1 MIRETLYIFTTDING
16 NEVEFPSRE
25 KQAFLEKYSVTKHRM
40 GEVPVISGTVT
51 HELCLD
57 ELWKRKEYVIFDGV
71 KYYID
76 TIPSSAKKNDDH
88 RYTHELILKNE
99 RSVLDDIFFF
109 DVVTDNTEDIYK
121 DRYRSN
127 SSDVNFYGDIF
138 EFVGRLNDSLF
149 YSGVSDRFKIVV
161 DEGVT
166 SDTMN
171 INLSD
176 SPFSAAIQEIFNTYK
191 LTYYWVGN
199 VCHVGLYETYISNP
213 SLEYGQGKGLLEV
226 SKTNANY
233 RVIDKMTG
241 IGSSENI
248 PYYYPNDNEY
258 GTAVFNVTN
267 TEKSNVQGIDIS
279 KILQY
284 KSPFTGDFKLVRY
297 KNNVASF
304 GIKPIDSFINFY
316 FNGRKNIYNG
326 VSTCS
331 FSGKVSD
338 FSSDGINFDKSG
350 FAWSQYLSNG
360 GGAIIIK
367 KDYDDISSP
376 YLNWTYFARV
386 WLNDGSYNLVKP
398 SNDLPV
404 KIILKDS
411 KKQSFDFSEFWEIRK
426 NTYDFPSTP
435 TIHIRKA
442 EYTLEKDKLDNTEYK
457 SYTPL
462 EDCAKNILYFKDAEN
477 INNGTYLCSEGC
489 YYDIKITSS
498 FYFVEKGDVP
508 FYKED
513 YQYFLQEIIIK
524 NSQEIPR
531 VSFECEKLIINEEL
545 HFKYEDKLVPYHDSG
560 ITLNSPDTTNA
571 IEYESEINQ
580 YGKIYQKLIESSLNS
595 AATISIIG
603 KKFIPP
609 SGNLMPSI
617 YRDTEGGERFYEA
630 RNNTYTNPDT
640 GDYYTFKNE
649 CVRGKQREGTNAFD
663 DIKPTIKGVKNASG
677 QLIGEIADIAYDI
690 EDSDIKIDDTNF
702 KHSYFYIKL
711 HKTDGEYGFD
721 LFKQALESGA
731 MKINMTSG
739 NCSACSFE
747 IASIKKQEGDKY
759 LFYNPV
765 KTDNDGRLINCNND
779 NEANGYIGDYIIQ
792 SEDVSLFTERQ
803 QNTYENEVWVAV
815 KKDIDTFGVVMPNAF
830 NNYKPNIGDTFVI
843 TNILLPRV
851 LILKAEED
859 LTQAIIQYMAENNDD
874 KFDFS
879 VVLSRI
885 WIENNK
891 EYAGQLN
898 ENSMI
903 NIVFNDREYT
913 LQVSSYYVN
922 VTEDILNEIVI
933 ELKDTLSVQSGTL
946 KQQIQDVASDSLD
959 SMIDSAMFN
968 KFSKEFL
975 SKRGDDVASGNIT
988 FSKGFVSKENSYFE
1002 KGINSKGKSDIEEV
1016 ISEKLNAYNAVISKA
1031 EIKEVISDIL
1041 FNELGTFLKGIKTDT
1056 IASYTDDY
1064 NPRYSGYS
1072 LSKTTNNRYRL
1083 EIDELLV
1090 RVKAIF
1096 NELEI
1101 RKLSYV
1107 GGNIVISAAGGTI
1120 YRSLPLYDESG
1131 NVYAF
1136 KCWLISDDG
1145 TTQTRNWWKVGD
1157 QAKCQTFNLNGEEV
1171 LNGEKLLSVG
1181 GEVISQDGELI
1192 TYDDGTGGNSG
1203 NKYYWRLVIE
1213 TGKETL
1219 EDEKQYDYIVL
1230 SNEEVVTVTG
1240 EDGLSHTCY
1249 GMDVVFDGFDSD
1261 NMKWHDN
1268 VNDYPE
1274 KGDDIVQ
1281 LGNQIDEERQHAI
1294 ILSTVGENAP
1304 SFEEYMGIGRIDG
1317 DKTSPWNLSK
1327 RRMTVIAPRTG
1338 DVFVAKRFEM
1348 LTDSGT
1354 RIQVPVERGEY
1365 TDGMVCNYYDRVSYQ
1380 GSLWLCVCKI
1390 GNKVNDTIYPPS
1402 EEYTLTDGSKIW
1414 LEQIKRGGDG
1424 YTVELTPST
1433 MMITQN
1439 TEGNFNF
1446 SDNRV
1451 YYKVF
1456 AASRDITDDCKL
1468 LEATADDGCNVTTDT
1483 DGAERE
1489 YVVITSLN
1497 GQPDSGKIGIKI
1509 GLSNGD
1515 VINRELKYYVNYL
1528 GSLRDELQNYTI
1540 MFSPNVV
1547 ILNESDNGTFDFE
1560 KHWVSFKVFKGKDDI
1575 TYKTQLDKVAGDYDE
1590 PTGYGCV
1597 VDKIEDNDGNIVIAI
1612 QNIIGRPE
1620 KGKIQATF
1628 NVDGYTIVRSIDYY
1642 INWLGTFR
1650 HTIENDVSK
1659 MIAEKTTVTLN
1670 GESVT
1675 INDAVSSLEQTSNSI
1690 SSRVES
1696 AVTEINGN
1704 IETVEKSLS
1713 EISQTSNNI
1722 NMAVYGDDTT
1732 EYITEAAGFKM
1743 STGSSHTYSFDDKSD
1758 LVKRMYSGAKIV
1770 AKIGVSAMS
1779 GVTNA
1784 YGSFTMKLLVN
1795 GNVIG
1800 EKTFDYDYFN
1810 YDWSTLCTLEATWG
1824 ITVAVNTIE
1833 LVIENNLGDWIDE
1846 DSGISDEITITS
1858 HSIKRKTIVSKEVEN
1873 GLGKTGIDIT
1883 QGKIT
1888 ISAEHTEF
1896 TGDVNIYGTLQESNK
1911 QNDDATRFYPID
1923 FVNNRSISIPAQSLV
1938 VLPMCNEVKCEA
1950 GGYFKDGYTFPA
1962 FQKAG
1967 TNVTITAMP
1976 VTKIANW
1983 SCMKTKLSIIG
1994 SEAKEMVDID
2004 DEHEAQKEF
2013 STMHKYM
2020 SLVCADP
2027 RLFVKYDTGKLVETP
2042 KIYESN
2048 RGMSIDIDNQGTI
2061 FFGNIHGR
2069 FIVNGAFTRFI
2080 ALLPGQMLK
2089 LKSVIM
2095 YGRQDAAGGEV
2106 KFSMNQSGTPIVF
2119 WNVENASD
2127 FRPIHFQLDEY
2138 DETSEHPNYYSFYP
2152 TSGSI
2157 SPVTS
2162 GTDNFLET
2170 VYGHKMLEESMWSS
2184 AEIVGGARGVIS
2196 GAYGKPRFY
2205 SEEILGL

>member
-171 INLSD
+171 INLSA

-316 FNGRKNIYNG
+316 FNGRKNVYNG

-350 FAWSQYLSNG
+350 FAWSQFLSNG

-367 KDYDDISSP
+367 KDYDDMSSP

-524 NSQEIPR
+524 NSQEIPQ
-531 VSFECEKLIINEEL
+531 VSFECEKLIINEGL
-545 HFKYEDKLVPYHDSG
+545 HFKYDDKLVSYADSG
-560 ITLNSPDTTNA
+560 ITLNSPDATNA

-580 YGKIYQKLIESSLNS
+580 YGEIYQKLIESSLNS

-649 CVRGKQREGTNAFD
+649 CVRGKQREGTNDFD

-677 QLIGEIADIAYDI
+677 QLIGEIAEIAYDI
-690 EDSDIKIDDTNF
+690 EDSDVKIDDTNF

-721 LFKQALESGA
+721 LFKQSLESGA

-759 LFYNPV
+759 IFYNPV

-815 KKDIDTFGVVMPNAF
+815 KKDVETFGVVIPNSL
-830 NNYKPNIGDTFVI
+830 NNYKPNVGDTFVI

-851 LILKAEED
+851 LILKAEND
-859 LTQAIIQYMAENNDD
+859 LTQAIIKYMAENNDD

-903 NIVFNDREYT
+903 NIVYNDREYT

-933 ELKDTLSVQSGTL
+933 ELKDTLSAQSGTL

-1016 ISEKLNAYNAVISKA
+1016 ISEKVNAYNAVISKA
-1031 EIKEVISDIL
+1031 EIKEVISEIL
-1041 FNELGTFLKGIKTDT
+1041 FNELGTFLKGVKTDT

-1064 NPRYSGYS
+1064 NPRYAGYS
-1072 LSKTTNNRYRL
+1072 LSKTNNNRYRL

-1145 TTQTRNWWKVGD
+1145 TTKTRNWWKVGD

-1171 LNGEKLLSVG
+1171 LNGEKLLSVD
-1181 GEVISQDGELI
+1181 GEVLSQDGELI

-1304 SFEEYMGIGRIDG
+1304 SFEEYIGIGRIDG

-1348 LTDSGT
+1348 ITDSGT
-1354 RIQVPVERGEY
+1354 RTQVPVERGEY
-1365 TDGMVCNYYDRVSYQ
+1365 TDGMVCNYYDRVSHN

-1414 LEQIKRGGDG
+1414 LQQIKRGGDG

-1456 AASRDITDDCKL
+1456 AASSDITNDCKL

-1509 GLSNGD
+1509 GLANGD

-1528 GSLRDELQNYTI
+1528 GSLRNELQNYTI
-1540 MFSPNVV
+1540 IFSPNVV
-1547 ILNESDNGTFDFE
+1547 ILNESENGTFDFE

-1597 VDKIEDNDGNIVIAI
+1597 ADRIEDNDGNIVIAI

-1628 NVDGYTIVRSIDYY
+1628 KVDGYTIVRSIDYY

-1659 MIAEKTTVTLN
+1659 MIAEKTTVTVN
-1670 GESVT
+1670 GENVS
-1675 INDAVSSLEQTSNSI
+1675 INDAVSQLEQTSNSI

-1743 STGSSHTYSFDDKSD
+1743 ATGSSHTYSFDDKSD
-1758 LVKRMYSGAKIV
+1758 LVKRMYAGAKIV

-1784 YGSFTMKLLVN
+1784 YGSLTMKLLVN

-1800 EKTFDYDYFN
+1800 EKTFDYEYFN

-1858 HSIKRKTIVSKEVEN
+1858 HSIKRKTIVSKELED
-1873 GLGKTGIDIT
+1873 GLSRTGIDIT

-1888 ISAEHTEF
+1888 LNAKTSEF
-1896 TGDVNIYGTLQESNK
+1896 TGDVNIYGTLQESNE
-1911 QNDDATRFYPID
+1911 QENNNNNFYPID
-1923 FVNNRSISIPAQSLV
+1923 FIKNKSISIPAQSLV
-1938 VLPMCNEVKCEA
+1938 VLPMCSDVVCEA
-1950 GGYFKDGYTFPA
+1950 GGYFMDGYTFPA

-1967 TNVTITAMP
+1967 TNVTITAVP
-1976 VTKIANW
+1976 VIAISNW
-1983 SCMKTKLSIIG
+1983 SCLKTKLAISG
-1994 SEAKEMVDID
+1994 SEVKEIVALNDGLD
-2004 DEHEAQKEF
+2004 VNTEF
-2013 STMHKYM
+2013 PKMHKYM

-2027 RLFVKYDTGKLVETP
+2027 RLFANYDIVKYVSTAEGA
-2042 KIYESN
+2042 ESGY
-2048 RGMSIDIDNQGTI
+2048 GMSINADNQGKN
-2061 FFGNIHGR
+2061 FFGNMHGR
-2069 FIVNGAFTRFI
+2069 FLVNGSFTRFI

-2095 YGRQDAAGGEV
+2095 YGEQSSAGRV
-2106 KFSMNQSGTPIVF
+2106 NLSMLSGNPIVF

-2127 FRPIHFQLDEY
+2127 FTPIHFNMTEG
-2138 DETSEHPNYYSFYP
+2138 ESNNYFFYP
-2152 TSGSI
+2152 SAGNI
-2157 SPVTS
+2157 SPLTEFK
-2162 GTDNFLET
+2162 GDFRET
-2170 VYGHKMLEESMWSS
+2170 VYGHRLLEDSVW
-2184 AEIVGGARGVIS
+2184 GLNGNGASGVITK
-2196 GAYGKPRFY
+2196 YNGKPRFY
-2205 SEEILGL
+2205 SEEVLQ